1 MVFYESYY
9 DAIRLLPDDK
19 RLEAYDAVMGY
30 EFDGIEPEELSWEV
44 EMVFTIIRPMLDSI
58 KAKREGGKKGGRP
71 RKETSET
78 ENKNHRFSDLETI
91 GSEKEKPNDK
101 DKDKEKVKVKDKEKD
116 KEKVKEKENISK
128 ESVEVMYDPDIEVD
142 NAIRDFIRH
151 RKALRKP
158 MTDKAIDLFVAKLN
172 RMTSSPARKV
182 QLIDNAIEHGWL
194 SVYEDNGRKGAKEKM
209 TQRDYDF
216 EDIERKILEVRA

>member
-9 DAIRLLPDDK
+9 NAIRLLPDDK

-30 EFDGIEPEELSWEV
+30 EFEDIEPEELSWEV
-44 EMVFTIIRPMLDSI
+44 EMVFTIIRPMLDSV

-91 GSEKEKPNDK
+91 GSEKSKPNDK
-101 DKDKEKVKVKDKEKD
+101 DKDKEKVKVKVKDKEKD
-116 KEKVKEKENISK
+116 KEKAKEKENISK

-142 NAIRDFIRH
+142 DAIRDFIRH

-182 QLIDNAIEHGWL
+182 RLINNAIEHGWL
-194 SVYEDNGRKGAKEKM
+194 SVYEEKGGRKAN
-209 TQRDYDF
+209 DLPDW
-216 EDIERKILEVRA
+216 DNL